1 MAGKPR
7 DSVFTTVMWDGKSSI
22 ADFMAHIARLENH
35 AKRLRIELP
44 DNLPAA
50 IAKEVCRFR
59 NTHDENLKLLLT
71 IRYSTS
77 NKISLTSRP
86 LPKLRSSEIHGK
98 TRPLKKWLGEVTGTK
113 HGDWKPYLDAR
124 DDAEHSGADISIL
137 IDEFSIVDADRA
149 GVVVIDEDGTAYI
162 SDSNLGVRG
171 ITNEII
177 TRGLNSIGVPVMKAR
192 LNERMVA
199 RCEEILVTGTGIG
212 CSKLVTIDGEI
223 IGREESLIFEKC
235 RDLLSQHYSNPDTW
249 TNMCEYLQ

>member
-1 MAGKPR
+1 
-7 DSVFTTVMWDGKSSI
+7 MWDGESSI
-22 ADFMAHIARLENH
+22 ADFAAHIGRLENH

-44 DNLPAA
+44 DDLPAV
-50 IAKEVCRFR
+50 IAKEVCGF
-59 NTHDENLKLLLT
+59 NNSHDKNQKLLLT

-77 NKISLTSRP
+77 DNISLTSRP
-86 LPKLRSSEIHGK
+86 LPKLRSTEIHGK
-98 TRPLKKWLGEVTGTK
+98 TRPLKKWLGEATGTK

-124 DDAEHSGADISIL
+124 NDAEQSGADISIL
-137 IDEFSIVDADRA
+137 IDEFSIVDTDRA
-149 GVVVIDEDGTAYI
+149 SIVVIDEDGTAYV
-162 SDSNLGVRG
+162 SDSNLGVHG
-171 ITNEII
+171 ITNQII
-177 TRGLNSIGVPVMKAR
+177 SHALNSIGIPVMKAR

-235 RDLLSQHYSNPDTW
+235 RDLLSQHYSNPGTW

>member
-1 MAGKPR
+1 
-7 DSVFTTVMWDGKSSI
+7 MWDGESSI
-22 ADFMAHIARLENH
+22 ADFTAHMVRLENH

-44 DNLPAA
+44 DDLPAV
-50 IAKEVCRFR
+50 IAKEVCGFGKS
-59 NTHDENLKLLLT
+59 HDENQKMLLT

-77 NKISLTSRP
+77 NKISLNSRP
-86 LPKLRSSEIHGK
+86 LPKLRSTEIHGK
-98 TRPLKKWLGEVTGTK
+98 TRPLKKWLGKVTGTK
-113 HGDWKPYLDAR
+113 HGDWKAYLDAR
-124 DDAEHSGADISIL
+124 DDAEQSGADISIL

-149 GVVVIDEDGTAYI
+149 SIVVIDEDGTAYV
-162 SDSNLGVRG
+162 SDSDLGVDG
-171 ITNEII
+171 ITNQII
-177 TRGLNSIGVPVMKAR
+177 TRALNSIGIPVMRAR

>member
-1 MAGKPR
+1 
-7 DSVFTTVMWDGKSSI
+7 MWDGESSI
-22 ADFMAHIARLENH
+22 ADFAAHIGRLENH

-44 DNLPAA
+44 DDLPAV
-50 IAKEVCRFR
+50 IAKEVCGFS
-59 NTHDENLKLLLT
+59 NSHDKNQKLLLT

-77 NKISLTSRP
+77 DNISLTSRP
-86 LPKLRSSEIHGK
+86 LPKLRSTEIHGK
-98 TRPLKKWLGEVTGTK
+98 TRPLKKWLGEATGTK

-124 DDAEHSGADISIL
+124 NDAEQSGADISIL
-137 IDEFSIVDADRA
+137 IDEFSIVDTDRA
-149 GVVVIDEDGTAYI
+149 SIVVIDEDGTAYV
-162 SDSNLGVRG
+162 SDSNLGVHG
-171 ITNEII
+171 ITNQII
-177 TRGLNSIGVPVMKAR
+177 SHALNSIGIPVMKAR

>member
-1 MAGKPR
+1 
-7 DSVFTTVMWDGKSSI
+7 MWDGESSI
-22 ADFMAHIARLENH
+22 ADFTAHIARLENH

-44 DNLPAA
+44 DDLPAA
-50 IAKEVCRFR
+50 IAKEVCRLR
-59 NTHDENLKLLLT
+59 NSQDKNQKLLLT
-71 IRYSTS
+71 VRYSTS
-77 NKISLTSRP
+77 DKISLTSRP

-124 DDAEHSGADISIL
+124 DDAEQSGADISIL

-149 GVVVIDEDGTAYI
+149 SVVVIDEDGTAYV
-162 SDSNLGVRG
+162 SDSNLGVHG

-177 TRGLNSIGVPVMKAR
+177 TRGLNSIGIPVMKAR

>member
-1 MAGKPR
+1 MAIKPK

-22 ADFMAHIARLENH
+22 ADFAAHIGRLENH
-35 AKRLRIELP
+35 AKRLRVELP
-44 DNLPAA
+44 EDLPTV
-50 IAKEVCRFR
+50 IAKEVCGF
-59 NTHDENLKLLLT
+59 NNSHDENQNLLLT

-77 NKISLTSRP
+77 ENISLNSRP
-86 LPKLRSSEIHGK
+86 LPKLRSTEIHGK

-124 DDAEHSGADISIL
+124 DDAEQSGADISIL
-137 IDEFSIVDADRA
+137 IDEFSIVDTDRA
-149 GVVVIDEDGTAYI
+149 SVVVIDEDGTAYV
-162 SDSNLGVRG
+162 SDSDLAVHG
-171 ITNEII
+171 ITNQII
-177 TRGLNSIGVPVMKAR
+177 SRALNSIGIPVMKAR

-223 IGREESLIFEKC
+223 IGRKESLIFEKC

>member
-1 MAGKPR
+1 MAVKPR
-7 DSVFTTVMWDGKSSI
+7 DSVFTTVMWDGESSI
-22 ADFMAHIARLENH
+22 ADFTDHIARIENH

-44 DNLPAA
+44 DDLPAV

-59 NTHDENLKLLLT
+59 NNHDENQKLLLT
-71 IRYSTS
+71 IRYSTLD
-77 NKISLTSRP
+77 KISLTSRP

-98 TRPLKKWLGEVTGTK
+98 TRQLKKWLGEVTGTK

-124 DDAEHSGADISIL
+124 DDAEQSGADISIL
-137 IDEFSIVDADRA
+137 IDEFSIVDTDRA
-149 GVVVIDEDGTAYI
+149 SVVVIDEDGTAYV
-162 SDSNLGVRG
+162 SDNNLGVHG

-177 TRGLNSIGVPVMKAR
+177 IRSLNSIGIPVMKAR

>member
-1 MAGKPR
+1 
-7 DSVFTTVMWDGKSSI
+7 MWDGESSI
-22 ADFMAHIARLENH
+22 ADFTAHIARLENH

-44 DNLPAA
+44 DDLPVA
-50 IAKEVCRFR
+50 IAKEVCHLR
-59 NTHDENLKLLLT
+59 NSQDKNQKLLLT

-77 NKISLTSRP
+77 DKVSLTSRP

-124 DDAEHSGADISIL
+124 DDAEQSGADISIL

-149 GVVVIDEDGTAYI
+149 SVVVIDEDGTAYV
-162 SDSNLGVRG
+162 SDSNLGVHG

-177 TRGLNSIGVPVMKAR
+177 TRSLNSIGIPVMKAR

>member
-1 MAGKPR
+1 
-7 DSVFTTVMWDGKSSI
+7 MWDGESSI
-22 ADFMAHIARLENH
+22 ADFAAHIGRLENH

-44 DNLPAA
+44 DDLPAV
-50 IAKEVCRFR
+50 IAKEVCGFS
-59 NTHDENLKLLLT
+59 NSHDKNQKLLLT

-77 NKISLTSRP
+77 DNISLTSRP
-86 LPKLRSSEIHGK
+86 LPKLRSTEIHGK
-98 TRPLKKWLGEVTGTK
+98 TRPLKKWLGEATGTK

-124 DDAEHSGADISIL
+124 NDAEQSGADISIL
-137 IDEFSIVDADRA
+137 IDEFSIVDTDRA
-149 GVVVIDEDGTAYI
+149 SIVVIDEDGTAYV
-162 SDSNLGVRG
+162 SDSNLGVHG
-171 ITNEII
+171 ITNQII
-177 TRGLNSIGVPVMKAR
+177 SHALNSIGIPVMKAR

-223 IGREESLIFEKC
+223 IGRKESLIFEKC

>member
-1 MAGKPR
+1 MAAKPR
-7 DSVFTTVMWDGKSSI
+7 DSVFTTVMWDGESSI
-22 ADFMAHIARLENH
+22 ADFTAHIARLENH

-44 DNLPAA
+44 EDLPAV
-50 IAKEVCRFR
+50 IAKEVCRFLKS
-59 NTHDENLKLLLT
+59 HDENLKSLLT

-77 NKISLTSRP
+77 DNISLTSRP

-113 HGDWKPYLDAR
+113 HGDWQPYLDAR
-124 DDAEHSGADISIL
+124 DDAEQSGADISIL

-149 GVVVIDEDGTAYI
+149 SVVVIDEDGTAYV
-162 SDSNLGVRG
+162 SDNNLAVHG

-177 TRGLNSIGVPVMKAR
+177 TRSLNSIGIPVMKAR

>member
-1 MAGKPR
+1 
-7 DSVFTTVMWDGKSSI
+7 MWDGESSI
-22 ADFMAHIARLENH
+22 ADFAAHIGRLENH

-44 DNLPAA
+44 DDLPAV
-50 IAKEVCRFR
+50 IAKEVCGFG
-59 NTHDENLKLLLT
+59 NSHDKNQKLLLT

-77 NKISLTSRP
+77 DNLSLTSRP
-86 LPKLRSSEIHGK
+86 LPKLRSTEIHGK
-98 TRPLKKWLGEVTGTK
+98 TRPLKKWLGEATGTK

-124 DDAEHSGADISIL
+124 NDAEQSGADISIL
-137 IDEFSIVDADRA
+137 IDEFSIVDTDRA
-149 GVVVIDEDGTAYI
+149 SIVVIDEDGTAYV
-162 SDSNLGVRG
+162 SDSNLGVHG
-171 ITNEII
+171 ITNQII
-177 TRGLNSIGVPVMKAR
+177 SHVLSSIGIPVMKAR

>member
-1 MAGKPR
+1 
-7 DSVFTTVMWDGKSSI
+7 MWDGESSI
-22 ADFMAHIARLENH
+22 ADFTAHIARLENH

-44 DNLPAA
+44 EDLPAM
-50 IAKEVCRFR
+50 IAEEVCRFL
-59 NTHDENLKLLLT
+59 NSHDENQKSLLT

-77 NKISLTSRP
+77 DNISLTSRP

-124 DDAEHSGADISIL
+124 DDAEQSGADISIL

-149 GVVVIDEDGTAYI
+149 SVVVIDEDGTAYV
-162 SDSNLGVRG
+162 SDNNLAVHG

-177 TRGLNSIGVPVMKAR
+177 TRSLNSNGIPVMKAR

-235 RDLLSQHYSNPDTW
+235 RDLLSQHYSNPETW